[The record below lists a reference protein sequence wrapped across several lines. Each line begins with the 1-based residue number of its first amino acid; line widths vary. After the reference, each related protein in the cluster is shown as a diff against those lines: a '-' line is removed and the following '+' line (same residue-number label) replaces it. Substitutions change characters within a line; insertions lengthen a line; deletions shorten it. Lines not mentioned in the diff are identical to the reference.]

1 VDNTH
6 QKKREH
12 LKTSFIKFVPV
23 DFVDY
28 VVELFIQTPVKFKI
42 VPPRKTKLGDF
53 RMGTHLEKPEIT
65 VNGDLNPYSFLV
77 TTIHEFAH
85 LHTFLTYGHRVAPH
99 GSEWKNCYKK
109 LLLPILD
116 SKKLPEDI
124 EKVLINSLIS
134 VKASS
139 CSDQHLSRTLKKY
152 DPPKQGIELLEK
164 LPKNSIFVLNG
175 REFKKGE
182 LRRKKFLCEEMISH
196 RMYLVNALAEVI
208 PIKELNGK

>member
-1 VDNTH
+1 MNNS
-6 QKKREH
+6 QEKKRAQ
-12 LKTSFIKFVPV
+12 LRTSFMKFVPI

-28 VVELFIQTPVKFKI
+28 IVELFIQTPVKFKI

-53 RMGTHLEKPEIT
+53 RMANHLEKPEIT
-65 VNGDLNPYSFLV
+65 VNGDLNPYAFLV

-85 LHTFLTYGHRVAPH
+85 LHTFQTYGNRVNPH
-99 GSEWKNCYKK
+99 GTEWKNCYKK
-109 LLLPILD
+109 LLLPVLE
-116 SKKLPEDI
+116 SKKLPSDI
-124 EKVLINSLIS
+124 EKVLMNSLIS

-152 DPPKQGIELLEK
+152 DPPKEGVELLEK

-196 RMYLVNALAEVI
+196 KMYLVNALAEVI
-208 PIKELNGK
+208 PIKE